1 MIREKTHAHFSYGK
15 QNPLHVH
22 TGTSTAIE
30 EIRSGYSVKR
40 FDNLVKSLNVTATDL
55 AMLAR
60 ISHATMHR
68 RKNQGR
74 FSPEESD
81 KIYRIEKLYKTALDV
96 LESDEN
102 VRAWLKTKLPVFGGK
117 TALEYADTLP
127 GSEEVEKVLRRM
139 EQGIPL

>member
-1 MIREKTHAHFSYGK
+1 MIREKTHAHLSYGTR
-15 QNPLHVH
+15 NPLHVH
-22 TGTSTAIE
+22 IGTSTAIE
-30 EIRSGYSVKR
+30 EIRVGYSVKR
-40 FDNLVKSLNVTATDL
+40 FDNLVKSLNMTAADL
-55 AMLAR
+55 AQLAR

-68 RKNQGR
+68 RKNKGK

-96 LESDEN
+96 LESDEH
-102 VRAWLKTKLPVFGGK
+102 VRTWLKTKLPVFGGK
-117 TALEYADTLP
+117 TPLEYADTLP

>member
-1 MIREKTHAHFSYGK
+1 MIKEKTHARFSYGT
-15 QNPLHVH
+15 QNPLHGH
-22 TGTSTAIE
+22 IRTSTAIE

-55 AMLAR
+55 AQLAR

-68 RKNQGR
+68 RKIKGK

-96 LESDEN
+96 LETDEN
-102 VRAWLKTKLPVFGGK
+102 VRTWLKTKLPIFGGK
-117 TALEYADTLP
+117 TPLEYVDTLP

-139 EQGIPL
+139 EHGIPL

>member
-1 MIREKTHAHFSYGK
+1 MIREKVHTHFSYGN

-22 TGTSTAIE
+22 VGTSMAIE
-30 EIRSGYSVKR
+30 EIRSGYSVRR
-40 FDNLVKSLNVTATDL
+40 FDNLVKTLKVTATDL
-55 AMLAR
+55 AQLTR

-68 RKNQGR
+68 RKNSGK

-102 VRAWLKTKLPVFGGK
+102 VRTWLKTKLPVFEGK
-117 TALEYADTLP
+117 TPLEYADTLP